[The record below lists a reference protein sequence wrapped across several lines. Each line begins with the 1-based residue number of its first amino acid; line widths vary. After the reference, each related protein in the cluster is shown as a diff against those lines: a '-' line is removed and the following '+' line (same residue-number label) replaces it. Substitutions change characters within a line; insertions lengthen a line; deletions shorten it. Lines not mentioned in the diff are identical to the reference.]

1 MEKPPTNKIIIM
13 GKKMNL
19 ETKSFAA
26 GISFALC
33 CSSLSATAANTATVA
48 SSESSKNVELSA
60 VLPAQH
66 YQPTKEN
73 LQSRQEF
80 QDDKFGIFLHWGL
93 YSMLAT
99 GEWTMTN
106 KDLNYK
112 ERMER
117 K

>member
-1 MEKPPTNKIIIM
+1 M

-26 GISFALC
+26 AISFALC
-33 CSSLSATAANTATVA
+33 CSSLSATAANTASAASSTSVA

-60 VLPAQH
+60 ALPAQH

-73 LQSRQEF
+73 LQARQEF

-112 ERMER
+112 
-117 K
+117 

>member
-1 MEKPPTNKIIIM
+1 M

-26 GISFALC
+26 AISFALC
-33 CSSLSATAANTATVA
+33 CSSLSATAANTASAANTATAAFSASAASSTSVA
-48 SSESSKNVELSA
+48 FSESSKNVELSA

-73 LQSRQEF
+73 LQARQEF

-106 KDLNYK
+106 
-112 ERMER
+112 
-117 K
+117 